1 MLQSTVLLECVQ
13 LKSRFITIT
22 LRFSFTDLNR
32 VPQEWVS
39 SDILQFWCGLPI
51 LFINTNINKHQQT
64 YKIMGCFDTG
74 KLSESVIRNGSV
86 TPVWVGALL
95 VYLRLCRANMMT
107 VADAKRFVASRRAR
121 RSGIAAPLC
130 HIWLPAA
137 PLRQLAS
144 SYDHACKSSPA
155 LHRMHAWWNPDRV
168 LGKSALFMIFR
179 LEAVPESTVRR
190 YFLQVLVS
198 WIYRFP
204 GSRMPV
210 GSTEHDQGS
219 PTALNFYC
227 D

>member
-1 MLQSTVLLECVQ
+1 M
-13 LKSRFITIT
+13 
-22 LRFSFTDLNR
+22 
-32 VPQEWVS
+32 
-39 SDILQFWCGLPI
+39 QFWCGLPI

-74 KLSESVIRNGSV
+74 KLSDSGTKNGSV
-86 TPVWVGALL
+86 TAVWGGRLT
-95 VYLRLCRANMMT
+95 VYKRFCRANIMT
-107 VADAKRFVASRRAR
+107 VADAKRFVASRRAK

-155 LHRMHAWWNPDRV
+155 LHRMHAWWNPDQV

-179 LEAVPESTVRR
+179 LEAVPESIVRR

-198 WIYRFP
+198 WIYWFP
-204 GSRMPV
+204 GSHMPV
-210 GSTEHDQGS
+210 CSTESTLSRTH
-219 PTALNFYC
+219 T
-227 D
+227 

>member
-1 MLQSTVLLECVQ
+1 MCSVTKLI
-13 LKSRFITIT
+13 FN
-22 LRFSFTDLNR
+22 DL
-32 VPQEWVS
+32 
-39 SDILQFWCGLPI
+39 I
-51 LFINTNINKHQQT
+51 LFQLRRSRQGFSGIIEQWHTAILMWPSYFIYQHKYQQK
-64 YKIMGCFDTG
+64 YKIMGCFDMG
-74 KLSESVIRNGSV
+74 KLSESGNRNGSV
-86 TPVWVGALL
+86 TPVWGGALL
-95 VYLRLCRANMMT
+95 VRVRFCRANMMT

-121 RSGIAAPLC
+121 RSGIAAPLW

-144 SYDHACKSSPA
+144 SYEHACKSSPA
-155 LHRMHAWWNPDRV
+155 LHLMHAWWNPDRV

-210 GSTEHDQGS
+210 GSTVHLCVRAHTS
-219 PTALNFYC
+219 LWRTKFSMWIYMY
-227 D
+227 